1 MVSFRIALAGLLVL
15 IPCGKRSGP
24 KNSGNGRWGLRL
36 CFTQMARQRHEFLAG
51 AEKPAEV
58 GASEPQ
64 PNGRAGSYCTMTF
77 TDGLADPPA
86 VTTIG

>member
-15 IPCGKRSGP
+15 IPCTAQWTKEQREWALGTSA
-24 KNSGNGRWGLRL
+24 LL
-36 CFTQMARQRHEFLAG
+36 TQMAGQRHEFLAG

-64 PNGRAGSYCTMTF
+64 PNGRAGSYCTLTF

-86 VTTIG
+86 VTTNG